1 MPAAQHNSFRRCP
14 KVFIQ
19 FFRIGTTA
27 HFAAT
32 IYSQPSA
39 DFFFIMFLIQ
49 GTNFALT
56 YPRCP
61 IPKDELIPLL
71 SQLVPVI
78 PVQRYVVGREL
89 HQEPDE
95 LLSQNH
101 LHVVLGFGYRFT
113 TRDPRRFDVRWGGS
127 NYHPNVTV
135 VRSLR
140 RSVEYAKKDGD
151 FIESDNPLSEPQGET
166 LSTLCATS
174 TSKEEF
180 LSAVIA
186 NPSLC
191 NRFNVAIAIA
201 NYKWEHSIQPYV
213 SMFNSFPGL
222 PLVLRAWAE
231 GSIGQGI
238 DRPRSLVVWS
248 TSSGLGKTEWA
259 RSLGRHVYWCG
270 QKDLSR
276 WDPLAEYVIMDDIE
290 WQFVPDKKQF
300 FGAQKEFT
308 MTDKYKG
315 KKTVKWG
322 KPFIFLC
329 NYDPLLQDGWNTWYN
344 ERALVI
350 EIDRRLYYSS
360 DSVLRASSV
369 SLVTVPVRTREL
381 TVVNVFPRGT

>member
-1 MPAAQHNSFRRCP
+1 M
-14 KVFIQ
+14 V
-19 FFRIGTTA
+19 
-27 HFAAT
+27 
-32 IYSQPSA
+32 
-39 DFFFIMFLIQ
+39 FLIQ

-61 IPKDELIPLL
+61 IPKDEFIPLL
-71 SQLVPVI
+71 RQLEPVI
-78 PVQRYVVGREL
+78 PVERFVVGRES
-89 HQEPDE
+89 HSEPNE
-95 LLSQNH
+95 LLPEHH

-127 NYHPNVTV
+127 TYHPNVTV

-140 RSVEYAKKDGD
+140 RAVDYAKKDGD
-151 FIESDNPLSEPQGET
+151 FCESDNPLQEPKGKT
-166 LSTLCATS
+166 LSALCSSCT
-174 TSKEEF
+174 TKEEF

-186 NPSLC
+186 DPSLC
-191 NRFNVAIAIA
+191 NRFNVAISIA

-213 SMFNSFPGL
+213 SCHQSFPRL
-222 PLVLRAWAE
+222 PLLLRAWAE
-231 GSIGQGI
+231 GCIGKGV

-248 TSSGLGKTEWA
+248 AGSGLGKTEWA

-276 WDPLAEYVIMDDIE
+276 WDPLAEYVIMDDMD

-329 NYDPLLQDGWNTWYN
+329 NYDPLLQDGWNTWFN
-344 ERALVI
+344 ERTLVI
-350 EIDRRLYYSS
+350 EINSKLFYSS
-360 DSVLRASSV
+360 DSVLSTSSV
-369 SLVTVPVRTREL
+369 SLVTVPV
-381 TVVNVFPRGT
+381 